1 MTPESARPSVTLRR
15 GGREDL
21 AAVNAVIGR
30 AIDTWNLA
38 PRVKRLSIPLY
49 HYQPHDLDHLELMV
63 AEHDSAGEPAIVAV
77 AAWEPADR
85 EQLPPERTGLLLHG
99 LYVDPA
105 AARRGIGAL
114 LLDACRETARAQGLD
129 GVLVKATADSERYF
143 QERGLEHLPV
153 VRPERDYA
161 RRYWL
166 AVS

>member
-1 MTPESARPSVTLRR
+1 MTHAPAEVTLRR
-15 GGREDL
+15 GGRDDL
-21 AAVNAVIGR
+21 GEVNAVIGR

-63 AEHDSAGEPAIVAV
+63 AEQGSPGAAIIVAV
-77 AAWEPADR
+77 AAWEPADT
-85 EQLPPERTGLLLHG
+85 EQLPAGRTGLLLHG

-114 LLDACRETARAQGLD
+114 LLTACGDAARERGFD
-129 GVLVKATADSERYF
+129 GVLVKATVDSESYF
-143 QERGLEHLPV
+143 QKRGLEHLPV

-166 AVS
+166 VVS